1 MTCKPLSSDQPE
13 KGVSQEIEGEAFASE
28 TKALVKTE
36 PKLVRTQAKPKRP
49 RRRKRVR
56 LSEAM
61 RAQGIDEQMIAE
73 AYAGVVINLRENEA
87 GAGKEKVLLDVLK
100 ECTRALADKSGH
112 IPEPV
117 TVQLVHNIPRPVRNS
132 TEPGGEK

>member
-1 MTCKPLSSDQPE
+1 MICKPLSSEQPE
-13 KGVSQEIEGEAFASE
+13 KCVSQEIEGEANGSE
-28 TKALVKTE
+28 TQALAKTQPKILKA
-36 PKLVRTQAKPKRP
+36 QAKPKLP
-49 RRRKRVR
+49 RRRKRLR

-73 AYAGVVINLRENEA
+73 AYAGVVINLRENES

-117 TVQLVHNIPRPVRNS
+117 TVQLVHNIPRPVRNM
-132 TEPGGEK
+132 TEPSGEK